1 MLAYNLSSSIFL
13 ELLTLLLEYNK
24 QFDISNVLASTR
36 AEAMAIASEIF
47 QYQYNMD
54 MQVLK
59 HDSTARFV
67 QFANAQ

>member
-13 ELLTLLLEYNK
+13 ELLTLLLEYNT
-24 QFDISNVLASTR
+24 QFRISDVSASTQ
-36 AEAMAIASEIF
+36 AETMAMASEIF

-59 HDSTARFV
+59 YDTTARFV